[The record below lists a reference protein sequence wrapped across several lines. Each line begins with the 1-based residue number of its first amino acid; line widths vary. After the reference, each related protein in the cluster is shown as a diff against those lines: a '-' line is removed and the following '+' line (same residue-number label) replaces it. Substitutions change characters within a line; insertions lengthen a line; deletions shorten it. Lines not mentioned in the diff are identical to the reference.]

1 MTRLPM
7 FPLGNVVFPFTA
19 VPLRVFEPRY
29 QALLDLVLAGDRRF
43 GIVLIERGFEV
54 GGGDHRFDAGT
65 MVEVVASQD
74 LDDGHRAI
82 VVAGIQP
89 IRVTRWLED
98 DPHPWAEVAMVELSA
113 APDSGR
119 LEEAS
124 RRLERVLTLAS
135 ELGADVFDGLDL
147 EVSDDPLAAAYQ
159 LAALTPTTPLDHQ
172 RLIESPDATTM
183 LELMAGFLDEQAEM
197 LQARLAG
204 G

>member
-54 GGGDHRFDAGT
+54 GGGDHRFDTGT
-65 MVEVVASQD
+65 LVEVVGSQD

-89 IRVTRWLED
+89 IRVTRWFDD
-98 DPHPWAEVAMVELSA
+98 DPHPWAEVELVELSA
-113 APDSGR
+113 APDAGR
-119 LEEAS
+119 VEEAS
-124 RRLERVLTLAS
+124 LRLERVLTLAS
-135 ELGADVFDGLDL
+135 ELGADVFGSLDL

-159 LAALTPTTPLDHQ
+159 LAALTPTTSLDHQ
-172 RLIESPDATTM
+172 RLIESADATTM
-183 LELMAGFLDEQAEM
+183 LGLMTGFLDEQAEM